1 MPDCVEDIVS
11 SDSWKKYTLRAVY
24 VFLMAHANTFKG
36 IPALLLKGIIRI
48 IIGSVKLIKQSKA
61 IETAHL

>member
-11 SDSWKKYTLRAVY
+11 SDSWKKYTWRAVY

-36 IPALLLKGIIRI
+36 IPAVLLKGIIRN
-48 IIGSVKLIKQSKA
+48 IIGSVKLIK
-61 IETAHL
+61 

>member
-11 SDSWKKYTLRAVY
+11 SDSWKKNALRAVY

-36 IPALLLKGIIRI
+36 IPAVLLKGIIRN
-48 IIGSVKLIKQSKA
+48 IIGSVKLI
-61 IETAHL
+61 E